1 MKRKLKITSCI
12 IIIASLVILGCQLYF
27 YNDNIDAIQQ
37 LNTSE
42 LDKEILISNLM
53 LVIGSTMF
61 LRSTRIKE

>member
-12 IIIASLVILGCQLYF
+12 IIIASLAILGFQLYF

-37 LNTSE
+37 LNTAE

-53 LVIGSTMF
+53 LIIGLTMF